1 MPEIQQ
7 IVDGL
12 NCFTTKQHK
21 CIGCPFHPGADKSR
35 DFPYGCIR
43 GQNEIVRA
51 AQEALGKLNAKAPVF
66 KTGETPVFAEYED
79 GTGGVEIHKWADWTC
94 PECGWFVGE
103 QYIPR
108 RHNQQKCN
116 FCSRC
121 GQKIDWGAV
130 DQNRRSM
137 G

>member
-51 AQEALGKLNAKAPVF
+51 AQVLITELWHDVESTKSCMICKHWDECDPNGDDDKQAFFADCRGSLKL
-66 KTGETPVFAEYED
+66 
-79 GTGGVEIHKWADWTC
+79 KWEWR
-94 PECGWFVGE
+94 G
-103 QYIPR
+103 I
-108 RHNQQKCN
+108 
-116 FCSRC
+116 
-121 GQKIDWGAV
+121 
-130 DQNRRSM
+130 
-137 G
+137 